1 MTLPDNIAQ
10 AARANPHLAASLAYP
25 HRKVDAVEALDALV
39 ATDGNLVMTSQRL
52 KASPQSILAAVVQD
66 DNGHA
71 LLSRYLRA
79 FTMTKTFE
87 LVATLHGN
95 LMTAINEDELEPK
108 DVAKLMLGLVQSM
121 SSLTESPAAGNMDP
135 FTALMKVLPAE
146 EREALKVL
154 VDRTNTAP
162 AKLTVTAAEA
172 SSYGNDVA

>member
-1 MTLPDNIAQ
+1 MTLPDNIAS
-10 AARANPHLAASLAYP
+10 AIRENPHLAASLAYP

-87 LVATLHGN
+87 LVAALHGKVISH
-95 LMTAINEDELEPK
+95 LNEDELAPR
-108 DVAKLMLGLVQSM
+108 DVAKLMLGLVQGM
-121 SSLTESPAAGNMDP
+121 SSLTESPSSGSIDP
-135 FTALMKVLPAE
+135 FAALMKVLPAE

-162 AKLTVTAAEA
+162 ATLTAVAA